1 MNQLDSSVIRER
13 LLVDARAIGIPS
25 GAAKTFANSVLANLQ
40 KSLANKTIITDRD
53 LNRLIVKELKKY
65 NPNLAYVYQ
74 NRDKII

>member
-13 LLVDARAIGIPS
+13 LLVDACAIGIPS
-25 GAAKTFANSVLANLQ
+25 GAAKTFANSVIANLQ